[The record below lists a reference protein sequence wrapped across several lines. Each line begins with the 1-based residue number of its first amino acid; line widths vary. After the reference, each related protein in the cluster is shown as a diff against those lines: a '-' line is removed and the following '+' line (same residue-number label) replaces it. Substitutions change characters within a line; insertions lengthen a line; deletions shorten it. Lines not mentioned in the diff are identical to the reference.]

1 MIVTNPQ
8 HETAIVIRRD
18 GTTVVYVRF
27 KAGKLGS
34 ERLTEI
40 DFREQW
46 QETHFPLNETLARFF
61 AHIESHGCTQDVRKG
76 LEKLQARDRN
86 AVASLF

>member
-1 MIVTNPQ
+1 MIVTNLQ

-18 GTTVVYVRF
+18 GTTVIYVRF

-46 QETHFPLNETLARFF
+46 QETHFRLP
-61 AHIESHGCTQDVRKG
+61 
-76 LEKLQARDRN
+76 
-86 AVASLF
+86 